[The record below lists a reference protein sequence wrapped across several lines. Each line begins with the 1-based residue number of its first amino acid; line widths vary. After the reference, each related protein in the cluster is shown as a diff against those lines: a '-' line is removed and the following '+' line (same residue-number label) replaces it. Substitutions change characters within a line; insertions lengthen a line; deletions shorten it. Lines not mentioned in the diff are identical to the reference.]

1 MGGVLD
7 ILSKTDSLLVG
18 LAVEESEPWVVEKA
32 RWFVE
37 KVDVD
42 VDDLSK
48 YIDKIYMMYVI

>member
-1 MGGVLD
+1 M
-7 ILSKTDSLLVG
+7 
-18 LAVEESEPWVVEKA
+18 EKA